1 MIGNNIP
8 LPSKFSPSV
17 ISVAAQ
23 FQCHMT
29 LQIVKVISD
38 KITLPPFSG
47 QTVSCSR
54 TGKASTIPRTESL
67 FLITDWTQEMPSPN
81 DGIQGG
87 SRLNG
92 TVIYVDIVKVF

>member
-17 ISVAAQ
+17 ISVGAQ

-81 DGIQGG
+81 DGIQGS

-92 TVIYVDIVKVF
+92 TVIYMDIVKVF